1 VSVVPRVSVV
11 VPTHNR
17 AGRLAT
23 SLNAVARQDY
33 PPDALEVIVVADGCT
48 DDTAGAFAA
57 WRPPFAARLIQQAAS
72 GPAAARNRGAAA
84 ARGRYLVFLDDDV
97 EASPGLVGAHLEAHG
112 GEGGQVVIGYL
123 PARVGG
129 TDFFSIALRGW
140 WDAMFQAMWTPGHR
154 FTFRDLLS
162 GNFSLERGLLEAV
175 GGFETGLRCHEDYEL
190 GLRLIEAGAR
200 FRFAPQAVGFH
211 DDRSDLAG
219 ALRRKFEEGR
229 ADLWM
234 LARRPQLF
242 AALPLKYIHWGTS
255 KRRRLLCRLAVM
267 SPRAGD
273 GLARAFGYLL
283 GLYERLRLRFRWRAL
298 LEDLLVYWYWRGL
311 IAGGG
316 PPDVDAMRRRGADA
330 ARIPAD
336 AVADVDL
343 AAGLEAAEHRL
354 GRDRPVA
361 VRLRYGPHP
370 VGDVPA
376 EPGAE
381 PLRGEH
387 LRPLLADPL
396 LDGYLRALAL
406 AGELPPVID
415 AARVLAEC
423 HTPRTAAAAT
433 GQAQFAT

>member
-1 VSVVPRVSVV
+1 VSAAPHVSII
-11 VPTHNR
+11 VPTRNR
-17 AGRLAT
+17 AARLAT
-23 SLNAVARQDY
+23 NLEALARQAW
-33 PPDALEVIVVADGCT
+33 PAGALEVIVVADGCT
-48 DDTAGAFAA
+48 DDTAGVFAA
-57 WRPPFAARLIQQAAS
+57 WRPPCAARLIQQTAS

-97 EASPGLVGAHLEAHG
+97 EASPGLVGAHVQTHG
-112 GEGGQVVIGYL
+112 GESGQVVIGYL
-123 PARVGG
+123 PARVRQF
-129 TDFFSIALRGW
+129 DFFSIALRGW

-162 GNFSLERGLLEAV
+162 GNFSLERGLFEAV

-190 GLRLIEAGAR
+190 GLRLIEAGTR

-211 DDRSDLAG
+211 DDRTDLGG

-229 ADLWM
+229 ADVWM

-242 AALPLKYIHWGTS
+242 AALPLKYIHWGTTR
-255 KRRRLLCRLAVM
+255 RRRLLCRLALT
-267 SPRAGD
+267 SPRVGD
-273 GLARAFGYLL
+273 GLAWAFSHLL

-311 IAGGG
+311 TVEGV
-316 PPDVDAMRRRGADA
+316 PPDLDSMRRRGADA

-354 GRDRPVA
+354 ERERPVA
-361 VRLRYGPHP
+361 ARLRYGPHL
-370 VGDVPA
+370 VGEVPA

-396 LDGYLRALAL
+396 LDGYIRALAL

-415 AARVLAEC
+415 VARVLAEC
-423 HTPRTAAAAT
+423 HPPTAAATAQLAT
-433 GQAQFAT
+433 